1 MEATQANLD
10 IKVTQLKMSI
20 GKTNTIVEAGRA
32 EAIDRHLSTL
42 RSLTTEI
49 NRMRLEVEATKL
61 AAKEEIADI
70 EAWNSG
76 IDAQLEKAD
85 YEVDKMRTWVDD
97 RKREAEAVVKQ
108 EELKFHK
115 AKIQMQAEIQ
125 ATAHPQEAM
134 TTPSDIQAKLP
145 KLTITKFDGTYK
157 DWPRFWGQFTETI
170 DKTSVPPITK
180 FSYLRELLDFKVKRT
195 IEALPFTAE
204 GYNRAKSI
212 LNERFGKE
220 SEIVKAYIKE
230 ILDLPSISSA
240 NPRKIG
246 EFSEKL
252 TYCVQAL
259 QTLNKLEQVNGAAS
273 MSLDKLPAIRG
284 DLVRIDPSWESWDL
298 AKLSEAVR
306 LWTRRNPADTNQRE
320 QTEQQ
325 TAKQNLRQQARIYHT
340 RRGSD
345 LKPRCWPC
353 VYCGEDHKAVEC
365 TKVTDV
371 SDRRQILLH
380 KRLCFNCTAGNHRA
394 VYCPA
399 NPPVSNAA
407 SVTTRPFV
415 RYPGKKLISQH
426 LREGSP

>member
-1 MEATQANLD
+1 MEATEANLE

-20 GKTNTIVEAGRA
+20 GKTNTIVEAGKP
-32 EAIDRHLSTL
+32 EAIERHLSTL

-61 AAKEEIADI
+61 GAKEEIADI

-85 YEVDKMRTWVDD
+85 CEVDKMRTWIDD

-115 AKIQMQAEIQ
+115 AKIEMQAEIQ
-125 ATAHPQEAM
+125 AAPHPQQAT

-145 KLTITKFDGTYK
+145 KLMITKFDGTYM
-157 DWPRFWGQFTETI
+157 DWPRFWGQFTEAI
-170 DKTSVPPITK
+170 DKTSVQPITK
-180 FSYLRELLDFKVKRT
+180 FSYLRELLHFKVKRT

-259 QTLNKLEQVNGAAS
+259 QTLNKLEQVNGAVS
-273 MSLDKLPAIRG
+273 MTLDKLPAIRG
-284 DLVRIDPSWESWDL
+284 DLVRTDPDWESWDF

-306 LWTRRNPADTNQRE
+306 LWTRRNPVDTNQRE
-320 QTEQQ
+320 REEEQQ
-325 TAKQNLRQQARIYHT
+325 SANRNVRQQARIYHT
-340 RRGSD
+340 RRGADS
-345 LKPRCWPC
+345 KPRGWPC
-353 VYCGEDHKAVEC
+353 IYCGEDDKAVEC
-365 TKVTDV
+365 TNVTHV
-371 SDRRQILLH
+371 SDRRQILLN
-380 KRLCFNCTAGNHRA
+380 KRLCFNCTTGNHR
-394 VYCPA
+394 VVFCPSKSA
-399 NPPVSNAA
+399 
-407 SVTTRPFV
+407 F
-415 RYPGKKLISQH
+415 
-426 LREGSP
+426 